1 MPKMSQSCVDMS
13 RTMKMWRRATPVQ
26 SCAGCIAVPNTVA
39 GLQQHRGSLVQGMR
53 ETTKTF
59 SSKSMES
66 LLVVEADHDIII
78 SMSFAVCTQC
88 ERTDTDLSISF
99 ALFKSQLLW
108 SRSSISEDVISKHGF
123 EYRGIKLIFYN
134 ND

>member
-1 MPKMSQSCVDMS
+1 MLKVSQSCVDMS
-13 RTMKMWRRATPVQ
+13 RTMKMCRRTTPVQ

-39 GLQQHRGSLVQGMR
+39 GLQQHRGSLVQGVR

-88 ERTDTDLSISF
+88 ERTDSDTDLSISF

-108 SRSSISEDVISKHGF
+108 SRSSIS
-123 EYRGIKLIFYN
+123 
-134 ND
+134 